1 MNPRTV
7 AVTVVIAASALLAA
21 CDRPTPSGEATG
33 GTTPR
38 SVPGSPAGSPQQL
51 PNTAPSTSAPTATER
66 QSSVQPVE
74 GQVDAK
80 QVEQQKDFKHPQEGQ
95 APQKSN

>member
-7 AVTVVIAASALLAA
+7 AVTVVIAAGALLAA
-21 CDRPTPSGEATG
+21 CDRQQPASEATG
-33 GTTPR
+33 GSTSR
-38 SVPGSPAGSPQQL
+38 SVPGSPSGSPQQL

-66 QSSVQPVE
+66 QSNVQPVE
-74 GQVDAK
+74 GQVDSK

-95 APQKSN
+95 GPQKSK